1 MRAKDRC
8 IDCNSERC
16 IRQIERLH
24 GSQKGGGGSEVLQM
38 TWSDPCEVNSDAIQM
53 LSLLRVSNV
62 SLESTGVFAFRQH
75 YHLIQYK
82 VAVGKWDSCN
92 SHSRTSPLFL
102 RVIPVNVI

>member
-24 GSQKGGGGSEVLQM
+24 GSQKGGGGAEVLQM

-82 VAVGKWDSCN
+82 VAVGKWGLMQF
-92 SHSRTSPLFL
+92 TQ
-102 RVIPVNVI
+102 